1 MRIVK
6 DPDIRKIEIL
16 DGAIKVF
23 AQRGYDGTTISDIA
37 KELKI
42 SQGLCYRYFPS
53 KDSIYEAALEKYAE
67 KIANENLRR
76 IDMELPVRKMIEA
89 STRRMEDFRAA
100 EKDDSGLYEL
110 FHSENGRRL
119 HDELFLRV
127 TQKLIPHMQEY
138 LRNAKQKDEINIED
152 TDAAA
157 VFGMYGWMGLCMDK
171 ALSDEERL
179 KKGRIALYKLLGL

>member
-100 EKDDSGLYEL
+100 EKDDSGLYENVWPC
-110 FHSENGRRL
+110 E
-119 HDELFLRV
+119 
-127 TQKLIPHMQEY
+127 
-138 LRNAKQKDEINIED
+138 
-152 TDAAA
+152 
-157 VFGMYGWMGLCMDK
+157 
-171 ALSDEERL
+171 
-179 KKGRIALYKLLGL
+179 

>member
-6 DPDIRKIEIL
+6 DPDVRKLEIL

-23 AQRGYDGTTISDIA
+23 AQKGYDGTTISDIA

-42 SQGLCYRYFPS
+42 AQGLCYRYYPS

-67 KIANENLRR
+67 KIASENLKR
-76 IDMELPVRKMIEA
+76 INLELPVKNLIEA
-89 STRRMEDFRAA
+89 STNRMENFRDA

-110 FHSENGRRL
+110 FHSENSMRL

-127 TQKLIPHMQEY
+127 TKKLIPHLQKY
-138 LRNAKQKDEINIED
+138 LQKAKQKGEISIED

-157 VFGMYGWMGLCMDK
+157 IIGMYGWMGLCMDK
-171 ALSDEERL
+171 TLTDEERM
-179 KKGRIALYKLLGL
+179 KKARAAWYKLFGL